1 MLDDAIAAGIA
12 DGLGQRLGGNTP
24 NQPNLV
30 KPEADVPIDPK
41 NSMVSP
47 AGRTSPDPEYTKPKP
62 QQSDMVPLPA
72 GGNRTE
78 PGKLSKVPGS
88 NFPVPSPKA
97 VFLCLNFQSSRSLCP
112 THQQHGPIIF
122 NLH

>member
-1 MLDDAIAAGIA
+1 
-12 DGLGQRLGGNTP
+12 
-24 NQPNLV
+24 
-30 KPEADVPIDPK
+30 
-41 NSMVSP
+41 MVSP

-78 PGKLSKVPGS
+78 PGKLSKVPGT
-88 NFPVPSPKA
+88 NFPVPSDQGGIPLPKFPEQPKLLPNPPA
-97 VFLCLNFQSSRSLCP
+97 AR
-112 THQQHGPIIF
+112 PIIF